1 MISGVKLNS
10 ELYPIIIKGGSK
22 AITRV
27 KFNKDGDLLFVSSQ
41 DEHPIMYRA
50 QTGELIGT
58 YDGHSAAVWDIAPSK
73 DTTFVGTAA
82 ADQMARIFHAT
93 TGTLLAELT
102 LRFYIVKAISWA
114 DESNRFATM
123 CSRTGSGGEG
133 SIEIMEIP
141 RDYDEESLAP
151 LEPRRKG
158 EISIREDI
166 PTCIRWVAGD
176 ALLAVGFE
184 SGKISLYDTETLEE
198 VFSSIVHN
206 GALTDLSLDTTGN
219 ILVSSSKDCSACILE
234 PSTLEI
240 VKTFRV
246 RRPVNGAALSPLHP
260 HVILGGG
267 QEAMEVTVT
276 RGDSGMFESR
286 IFHAIYGDEIAI
298 IPGHFGPIQSLDVH
312 PTGRLFATGAQ
323 DGYVRLH
330 IFDDAYVSLPHDYV
344 EYMH

>member
-58 YDGHSAAVWDIAPSK
+58 YDGHGAAVWDIAPNK
-73 DTTFVGTAA
+73 DTTFVATAA
-82 ADQMARIFHAT
+82 ADQTARIFHAT
-93 TGTLLAELT
+93 TGTLLSELT
-102 LRFYIVKAISWA
+102 LRFYIAKAVSWA
-114 DESNRFATM
+114 DESNRLATM
-123 CSRTGSGGEG
+123 CGQSGKGGKG
-133 SIEIMEIP
+133 SIEIFDLP
-141 RDYDEESLAP
+141 EEYEEGNFEA
-151 LEPRRKG
+151 RQRG
-158 EISIREDI
+158 EISIEEDI
-166 PTCIRWVAGD
+166 PTCVRWVSGD
-176 ALLAVGFE
+176 SLLAVGFE
-184 SGKISLYDTETLEE
+184 SGKISLYDTDSLEE
-198 VFSSIVHN
+198 VFFSMVHN
-206 GALTDLSLDTTGN
+206 GAVTDLSLDVTGN
-219 ILVSSSKDCSACILE
+219 ILVSSSKDCTACILE
-234 PSTLEI
+234 PSTLQI

-260 HVILGGG
+260 HIILGGG

-298 IPGHFGPIQSLDVH
+298 IPGHFGPIQTLDVH

-323 DGYVRLH
+323 DGYVRVH

-344 EYMH
+344 EYMN